1 MVYNICMFNRREA
14 KIDAKTNLKTDYVI
28 FVIACLLAAFLGS
41 AYSSTLSSITLTKPT
56 AIIDTLAGGGVET
69 TSISTDTI
77 LTDLIVERIK
87 NGNIKTEDL
96 VSDPNDDYRLGG
108 LEFGHAKGVLSS
120 VVNELTTGKVLVYV
134 FEAAKSVTKSSE
146 LATDIMI
153 IVVAMIMLGVTIF
166 IKNTYKVAFRRIFLE
181 GHTYDYVK
189 LSRFLFLFQVN
200 KYIKATWTL
209 FVTSVYQVLWDLT
222 IVGGIIKKYS
232 YAMVPYIVAENPD
245 VGASE
250 AINLSKRMM
259 YGHKWE
265 LFKLELT
272 FIGWHILG
280 YLTLGISRIVFS
292 NPYEECVKVSYYIYL
307 REYAKENGISGAE
320 LMNDTY
326 LFTKA
331 DYKLVE
337 KTYADVVE
345 IMNDDIIIEN
355 YLHTGTRGFVEN
367 NLGIIYKYDEEEDG
381 FNTAIEQEDKISE
394 YRHILDLEQYPGRLF
409 PIPANQSNPRLEHI
423 HYLRHYSI
431 WSVISLFFIFCF
443 IGWSWEVALHIVKDG
458 VFVNRGT
465 MHGPWLPIY
474 GSGGV
479 MILVLLYKYRKN
491 PILEGFL
498 AIVLCG
504 VVEYSSHW
512 FLEVTKGI
520 KWWDYSGYFLNLNG
534 RICAE
539 GLLVFMLGGLAIVY
553 TLAPIIDDKLRK
565 VDKKIIKTICISLL
579 VVFLIDMV
587 YSQFKPN
594 VGAGIT
600 DYGEQTVE
608 VTEIE

>member
-1 MVYNICMFNRREA
+1 MFNRKEA
-14 KIDAKTNLKTDYVI
+14 KIDAKTNLKTDYVV
-28 FVIACLLAAFLGS
+28 FVIACLLAAFFGS
-41 AYSSTLSSITLTKPT
+41 AYSSTLSSFTLTKPT
-56 AIIDTLAGGGVET
+56 AIIETLSGNIVET
-69 TSISTDTI
+69 SSVSVDSI
-77 LTDLIVERIK
+77 LTDLIVDRIK
-87 NGNIKTEDL
+87 KGDIKKEDL
-96 VSDPNDDYRLGG
+96 ISDPNEDYKLGG

-120 VVNELTTGKVLVYV
+120 IVNELSTGKVLVYV
-134 FEAAKSVTKSSE
+134 LEAANSITNSTRV
-146 LATDIMI
+146 ATDILI
-153 IVVAMIMLGVTIF
+153 GVVAFIMLSITVF
-166 IKNTYKVAFRRIFLE
+166 VKNSFKVAFRRIFLE

-189 LSRFLFLFQVN
+189 LPRFLFLFRVN

-209 FVTSVYQVLWDLT
+209 LVTSIYQLLWDLT

-232 YAMVPYIVAENPD
+232 YAMVPYIVAENPN
-245 VGASE
+245 VGANE
-250 AINLSKRMM
+250 AITLSKRMM

-265 LFKLELT
+265 MFKLDLS

-280 YLTLGISRIVFS
+280 SPTLGLSRILFS
-292 NPYEECVKVSYYIYL
+292 NPYEECVKVSFYKYL
-307 REYAKENGISGAE
+307 RDLAKENGVSGAE

-326 LFTKA
+326 LFDKA

-345 IMNDDIIIEN
+345 IMNDDIIVEN
-355 YLHTGTRGFVEN
+355 YLHTGTRGFVEDN
-367 NLGIIYKYDEEEDG
+367 FGIIYKYDEEEDG
-381 FNTAIEQEDKISE
+381 FNTAIEQEDKIE
-394 YRHILDLEQYPGRLF
+394 DYRHVLNLEQYPDRLF
-409 PIPANQSNPRLEHI
+409 PISIDQMNPRLEHV

-474 GSGGV
+474 GCGGV
-479 MILVLLYKYRKN
+479 MILVLLYRFRRN

-498 AIVLCG
+498 AITLCG
-504 VVEYSSHW
+504 IVEYSSHW
-512 FLEVTKGI
+512 FLEVTKGT

-553 TLAPIIDDKLRK
+553 ALAPIIDDSLRK
-565 VDKKIIKTICISLL
+565 LNRKKLKNVCIVLL
-579 VVFLIDMV
+579 VIFLIDMV

-594 VGAGIT
+594 VGKGIT
-600 DYGEQTVE
+600 DYGETTTKVS
-608 VTEIE
+608 EIE

>member
-1 MVYNICMFNRREA
+1 MFNRKEA

-28 FVIACLLAAFLGS
+28 FVIACLLAAFFGS
-41 AYSSTLSSITLTKPT
+41 AYSSTLSSFTLTKPT
-56 AIIDTLAGGGVET
+56 AIIETLSGNIVET
-69 TSISTDTI
+69 SSVSVDSI
-77 LTDLIVERIK
+77 LTDLIVDRIK
-87 NGNIKTEDL
+87 KGDIKKEDL
-96 VSDPNDDYRLGG
+96 ISDPNEDYKLGG

-120 VVNELTTGKVLVYV
+120 IVNELSTGKALVYV
-134 FEAAKSVTKSSE
+134 LEAANSITNSTRV
-146 LATDIMI
+146 ATDILI
-153 IVVAMIMLGVTIF
+153 GVVAFIMLSITVF
-166 IKNTYKVAFRRIFLE
+166 VKNSFKVAFRRIFLE

-189 LSRFLFLFQVN
+189 LPRFLFLFRVN

-209 FVTSVYQVLWDLT
+209 LVTSIYQLLWDLT

-232 YAMVPYIVAENPD
+232 YAMVPYIVAENPN
-245 VGASE
+245 VGANE
-250 AINLSKRMM
+250 AITLSKRMM

-265 LFKLELT
+265 MFKLDLS

-280 YLTLGISRIVFS
+280 SPTLGLSRILFS
-292 NPYEECVKVSYYIYL
+292 NPYEECVKVSFYKYL
-307 REYAKENGISGAE
+307 RDLAKENGVSGAE

-326 LFTKA
+326 LFDKA

-345 IMNDDIIIEN
+345 IMNDDIIVEN
-355 YLHTGTRGFVEN
+355 YLHTGTRGFVEDN
-367 NLGIIYKYDEEEDG
+367 FGIIYKYDEEEDG
-381 FNTAIEQEDKISE
+381 FNTAIEQEDKIE
-394 YRHILDLEQYPGRLF
+394 DYRHVLNLEQYPDRLF
-409 PIPANQSNPRLEHI
+409 PISIDQMNPRLEHV

-474 GSGGV
+474 GCGGV
-479 MILVLLYKYRKN
+479 MILVLLYRFRRN

-498 AIVLCG
+498 AITLCG
-504 VVEYSSHW
+504 IVEYSSHW
-512 FLEVTKGI
+512 FLEVTKGT

-553 TLAPIIDDKLRK
+553 ALAPIIDDSLRK
-565 VDKKIIKTICISLL
+565 LNRKKLKNVCIVLL
-579 VVFLIDMV
+579 VIFLIDMV

-594 VGAGIT
+594 VGKGIT
-600 DYGEQTVE
+600 DYGETTTKVS
-608 VTEIE
+608 EIE